1 MSLTLKYPRTG
12 YRASHPKKAKKK
24 LVYGV
29 SKDGI
34 VGRWLKTNGWMTKR
48 EGKPPYKFIRRKEIT
63 KIKKKQKPPKT
74 RKLKQ
79 LSKMSLAAKKAW
91 KTRKKK
97 HHG

>member
-63 KIKKKQKPPKT
+63 KIRKKNKPAK
-74 RKLKQ
+74 RKVKQ

-91 KTRKKK
+91 ETRKKK
-97 HHG
+97 HHK

>member
-63 KIKKKQKPPKT
+63 KIRKKHKPAK
-74 RKLKQ
+74 RKVKQ

-91 KTRKKK
+91 ETRKKK
-97 HHG
+97 HHK